1 MPSDLSVASGETK
14 TVSSGDTERYYS
26 ADIDGTL
33 SVDGTLQ
40 LGGVR
45 IDGRTATVAR
55 DSLTLTP
62 DTVSIGFVARGSNAI
77 DAWRTYDRAGDLSV
91 ETGFGGA
98 FRVIDRAGRSG
109 TVAVQPP
116 PWASPPLDSV
126 DGFVQSYGEEQRAPD
141 VWEIDLTIVRASNRG
156 TPFSTVSESG
166 AWEIV
171 TQRGTIGLAGRHIGV
186 SSQSGTSAGGDW
198 TLRLALSDSQAAAW
212 ADACSH
218 PDGVS
223 EETVSDGSNYLVDD
237 SPNSRQTVTLSVPPG
252 ATIPGGDHLVQDWTL
267 SPRSYGDHPWQLDA
281 TIWEDTT

>member
-1 MPSDLSVASGETK
+1 MPSKLSVASGETK
-14 TVSSGDTERYYS
+14 TVASGDTERYHS
-26 ADIDGTL
+26 AAIDGTL

-40 LGGVR
+40 LGGFR

-62 DTVSIGFVARGSNAI
+62 DTMSIGFAVQGSSAI
-77 DAWRTYDRAGDLSV
+77 DAWRAYDRAGDLSV

-116 PWASPPLDSV
+116 PWASPPLDSF
-126 DGFVQSYGEEQRAPD
+126 DGFVQSYGEEQRGPD
-141 VWEIDLTIVRASNRG
+141 VWAIDLTIVRTSNRA
-156 TPFSTVSESG
+156 TPFSTISESD

-171 TQRGTIGLAGRHIGV
+171 TQRGTIGLAGRHVGV

-223 EETVSDGSNYLVDD
+223 EEAVSDGPNALVDD
-237 SPNSRQTVTLSVPPG
+237 APNSRQTVTLSVPSD

-267 SPRSYGDHPWQLDA
+267 SPRSYGGHPWQLDA
-281 TIWEDTT
+281 TTWTSA